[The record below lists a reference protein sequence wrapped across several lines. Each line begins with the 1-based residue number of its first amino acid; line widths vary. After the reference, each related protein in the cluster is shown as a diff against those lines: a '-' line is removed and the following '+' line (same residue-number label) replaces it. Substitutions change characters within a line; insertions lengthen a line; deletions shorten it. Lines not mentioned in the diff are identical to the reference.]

1 MTPYEIFID
10 ALLSLIPPVL
20 VGGIFYVV
28 MRSILRADSKE
39 RAVYAQMEAEM
50 RAAQDAAASKPAVKA
65 AKSSAA
71 KASSK

>member
-1 MTPYEIFID
+1 MTPYEILID

-50 RAAQDAAASKPAVKA
+50 RAAQDAAASKPAVKPAKKAA
-65 AKSSAA
+65 AK
-71 KASSK
+71 

>member
-39 RAVYAQMEAEM
+39 RAVYAKMEAEM
-50 RAAQDAAASKPAVKA
+50 RAAQDAAAAKPAGKA
-65 AKSSAA
+65 AK
-71 KASSK
+71 K

>member
-39 RAVYAQMEAEM
+39 RAVYAKMEAEM
-50 RAAQDAAASKPAVKA
+50 RAAQDATVSKPAVKS
-65 AKSSAA
+65 AK
-71 KASSK
+71 K

>member
-39 RAVYAQMEAEM
+39 RAVYAKMEAEM
-50 RAAQDAAASKPAVKA
+50 RAAQDAAAAKPAKNERNVV
-65 AKSSAA
+65 
-71 KASSK
+71 

>member
-50 RAAQDAAASKPAVKA
+50 RAAQDAAASKPAVKP
-65 AKSSAA
+65 AK
-71 KASSK
+71 K

>member
-50 RAAQDAAASKPAVKA
+50 RAAQDAAAPKPA
-65 AKSSAA
+65 AKSAKKAAA
-71 KASSK
+71 K

>member
-1 MTPYEIFID
+1 MTAYEIFID

-39 RAVYAQMEAEM
+39 RAVYAKMEAEM
-50 RAAQDAAASKPAVKA
+50 RASQDAAAAKPAVKPAKKAA
-65 AKSSAA
+65 AK
-71 KASSK
+71 

>member
-1 MTPYEIFID
+1 MTAYEIFID

-39 RAVYAQMEAEM
+39 RAVYAKMEAEM
-50 RAAQDAAASKPAVKA
+50 RAAQDAAAS
-65 AKSSAA
+65 SE
-71 KASSK
+71 SK

>member
-1 MTPYEIFID
+1 MTAYDIFID

-39 RAVYAQMEAEM
+39 RAVYSQMEAEM
-50 RAAQDAAASKPAVKA
+50 RAAQDAAASKPAVKPAKKA
-65 AKSSAA
+65 ATK
-71 KASSK
+71 

>member
-39 RAVYAQMEAEM
+39 RAVYAKMEAEM
-50 RAAQDAAASKPAVKA
+50 RAAQDAAAAKPAVKA
-65 AKSSAA
+65 AKSSTA

>member
-1 MTPYEIFID
+1 MTAYEIFID

-50 RAAQDAAASKPAVKA
+50 RAAQDATASKPSVKA

>member
-1 MTPYEIFID
+1 
-10 ALLSLIPPVL
+10 
-20 VGGIFYVV
+20 

-50 RAAQDAAASKPAVKA
+50 RAAQDAAAAKPEVKA
-65 AKSSAA
+65 SKSSTA

>member
-50 RAAQDAAASKPAVKA
+50 RAAQDAAASKPAVKSAKKAA
-65 AKSSAA
+65 AK
-71 KASSK
+71 